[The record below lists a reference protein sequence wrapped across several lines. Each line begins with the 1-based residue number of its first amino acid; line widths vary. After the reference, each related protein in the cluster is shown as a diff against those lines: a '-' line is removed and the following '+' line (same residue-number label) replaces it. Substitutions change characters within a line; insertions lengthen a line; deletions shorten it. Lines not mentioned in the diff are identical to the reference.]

1 MSMNAP
7 HARVAGVA
15 KALSDRTRLELLL
28 AIAMVPE
35 HSCAE
40 LVRAFPVSQATVSHH
55 LKILVAAGL
64 VTVRRSGQ
72 FHHYRVVPGALADWA
87 GELIRLFAPAGRA
100 ILARQRIAQRAP
112 SAPSARRIGARP

>member
-1 MSMNAP
+1 MSMNDS
-7 HARVAGVA
+7 HTQVAGVA
-15 KALSDRTRLELLL
+15 RALSDPTRLALLL

-55 LKILVAAGL
+55 LKILVGAGL
-64 VTVRRSGQ
+64 VAVRRSGQ
-72 FHHYRVVPGALADWA
+72 FHHYRVVPGALAAWA

-100 ILARQRIAQRAP
+100 IG
-112 SAPSARRIGARP
+112 ARRRSERRALSGRPDGGTP

>member
-1 MSMNAP
+1 MSMNDS

-15 KALSDRTRLELLL
+15 RALSDPTRLELLL

-100 ILARQRIAQRAP
+100 ILARQRSAQRAP
-112 SAPSARRIGARP
+112 SARRGGGVR

>member
-1 MSMNAP
+1 MSMNAST
-7 HARVAGVA
+7 ARIASVA

-28 AIAMVPE
+28 AVAMVPE

-87 GELIRLFAPAGRA
+87 GELIRFFAPAGRA
-100 ILARQRIAQRAP
+100 IGARRRRAQRA
-112 SAPSARRIGARP
+112 STAPAAGGAR

>member
-1 MSMNAP
+1 MSMNDS

-15 KALSDRTRLELLL
+15 RALSDPTRLELLL

-40 LVRAFPVSQATVSHH
+40 LVRAFPISQATVSHH
-55 LKILVAAGL
+55 LKILVGAGL
-64 VTVRRSGQ
+64 VAVRRSGQ
-72 FHHYRVVPGALADWA
+72 FHHYRVVPGALAAWA

-100 ILARQRIAQRAP
+100 IG
-112 SAPSARRIGARP
+112 ARRRSERRASAGRPLGGRP

>member
-1 MSMNAP
+1 MSMNAST
-7 HARVAGVA
+7 AQVASVA
-15 KALSDRTRLELLL
+15 KALSDQTRLELLL

-55 LKILVAAGL
+55 LKVLVAAGL

-87 GELIRLFAPAGRA
+87 GELIRFFAPAGQA
-100 ILARQRIAQRAP
+100 IGT
-112 SAPSARRIGARP
+112 RRRRGAGATGARLGGGAR

>member
-1 MSMNAP
+1 MSMNAAT
-7 HARVAGVA
+7 ARVAHVA
-15 KALSDRTRLELLL
+15 KALSDPTRIELLL

-55 LKILVAAGL
+55 LKILVVAGL

-72 FHHYRVVPGALADWA
+72 FHHYRVVPGAMAEWA
-87 GELIRLFAPAGRA
+87 GELIQIFAPAGRA
-100 ILARQRIAQRAP
+100 IGARHRKAQPQVPA
-112 SAPSARRIGARP
+112 ARRTGDRP

>member
-1 MSMNAP
+1 MSMNSP
-7 HARVAGVA
+7 TARVAGVA

-55 LKILVAAGL
+55 LKILGTAGL
-64 VTVRRSGQ
+64 VSVRRSGQ
-72 FHHYRVVPGALADWA
+72 FHHYRIVPGALAAWA

-100 ILARQRIAQRAP
+100 IGVRRRGQRRA
-112 SAPSARRIGARP
+112 AVTRTGGATR

>member
-1 MSMNAP
+1 MNAP
-7 HARVAGVA
+7 TARVASVA
-15 KALSDRTRLELLL
+15 KALSDQTRLELLL

-55 LKILVAAGL
+55 LKILVGAGL

-72 FHHYRVVPGALADWA
+72 FHHYRVVPGAMAAWA
-87 GELIRLFAPAGRA
+87 GELIGIFAPAGRA
-100 ILARQRIAQRAP
+100 IV
-112 SAPSARRIGARP
+112 ARRRGQRRPAATRTARGAP

>member
-1 MSMNAP
+1 MSMSAST
-7 HARVAGVA
+7 ARVASVA
-15 KALSDRTRLELLL
+15 RALSDQTRLELLL

-64 VTVRRSGQ
+64 VSVRRSGQ
-72 FHHYRVVPGALADWA
+72 FHHYRVVPGSLAAWA
-87 GELIRLFAPAGRA
+87 GELIRIFAPAGRA
-100 ILARQRIAQRAP
+100 IG
-112 SAPSARRIGARP
+112 ARRRMGRPGPGRARVAGGAR

>member
-1 MSMNAP
+1 MSMKAST
-7 HARVAGVA
+7 ARVASVA
-15 KALSDRTRLELLL
+15 KALSDQTRIELLL

-55 LKILVAAGL
+55 LKILVGAGL

-72 FHHYRVVPGALADWA
+72 FHHYRVVPGALAAWA
-87 GELIRLFAPAGRA
+87 GELIDIFAPAGRA
-100 ILARQRIAQRAP
+100 LVARGRGPQRPAASRIAR
-112 SAPSARRIGARP
+112 GAR

>member
-1 MSMNAP
+1 MSMNAST
-7 HARVAGVA
+7 ARVASVA
-15 KALSDRTRLELLL
+15 KALSDQTRLELLL

-55 LKILVAAGL
+55 LKILTGAGL
-64 VTVRRSGQ
+64 VAVRRSGQ
-72 FHHYRVVPGALADWA
+72 FHHYRVVPGSLAGWA

-100 ILARQRIAQRAP
+100 IG
-112 SAPSARRIGARP
+112 ARRRALAGRAGGGGP

>member
-1 MSMNAP
+1 MSINAP
-7 HARVAGVA
+7 TARVASVA
-15 KALSDRTRLELLL
+15 KALSDQTRIELLL

-72 FHHYRVVPGALADWA
+72 FHHYRVVPGALAAWA
-87 GELIRLFAPAGRA
+87 GELIGVFAPAGRA
-100 ILARQRIAQRAP
+100 IV
-112 SAPSARRIGARP
+112 ARRRGQQRSTPAGNTRGAR